1 MVQLNKWDRLTTVCP
16 IINFNGS
23 GCMEEKKP
31 EMVRINTRIS
41 VKANEWLDGQSHET
55 GIPKSTLILLAIEN
69 YIQQKE
75 AMQMMGDMGMLVERL
90 ERIENKL

>member
-1 MVQLNKWDRLTTVCP
+1 
-16 IINFNGS
+16 
-23 GCMEEKKP
+23 MEEKKP

-41 VKANEWLDGQSHET
+41 VKSNEWLDAQSYET

-75 AMQMMGDMGMLVERL
+75 AMQMMGDMGMLIERL
-90 ERIENKL
+90 ERIEDKL

>member
-1 MVQLNKWDRLTTVCP
+1 
-16 IINFNGS
+16 
-23 GCMEEKKP
+23 MEENKP
-31 EMVRINTRIS
+31 EMFRINTRIS
-41 VKANEWLDGQSHET
+41 VKSNEWLDKESYKT

-75 AMQMMGDMGMLVERL
+75 AFEMMGDMGMLVERL

>member
-1 MVQLNKWDRLTTVCP
+1 
-16 IINFNGS
+16 
-23 GCMEEKKP
+23 MEENKP
-31 EMVRINTRIS
+31 EMFRINTRIS
-41 VKANEWLDGQSHET
+41 VKSNEWLDNQTKET

-75 AMQMMGDMGMLVERL
+75 AMAMMGDMGMLVERL

>member
-1 MVQLNKWDRLTTVCP
+1 
-16 IINFNGS
+16 
-23 GCMEEKKP
+23 MEENKP
-31 EMVRINTRIS
+31 EMFRINTRIS
-41 VKANEWLDGQSHET
+41 VKSNEWLDKQSLET

-75 AMQMMGDMGMLVERL
+75 AMAMMGDMGMLVERL